1 MRRDYNQ
8 FVQWVDVYDAANM
21 ETKKMIVSQLFE
33 RIEVYRGYKL
43 KVRLTI
49 TMQQFL
55 EGMGC
60 STPIDERMQIA
71 ASI

>member
-1 MRRDYNQ
+1 
-8 FVQWVDVYDAANM
+8 M
-21 ETKKMIVSQLFE
+21 EAVHTAIRWLKK
-33 RIEVYRGYKL
+33 IEVYRGYKL